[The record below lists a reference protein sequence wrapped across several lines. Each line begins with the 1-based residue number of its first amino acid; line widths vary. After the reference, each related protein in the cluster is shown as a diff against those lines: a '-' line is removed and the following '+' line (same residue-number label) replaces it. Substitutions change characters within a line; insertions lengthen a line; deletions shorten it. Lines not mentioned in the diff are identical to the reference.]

1 MKKGKSLFIP
11 PLPKSNSI
19 RVTSVDSSRV
29 YLKTFTYKEKYISSK
44 HKTIHMYLCNHWAS
58 QVALANAKHRC

>member
-19 RVTSVDSSRV
+19 RVTSVDSLRV
-29 YLKTFTYKEKYISSK
+29 YLKTFTYKEKYTSSK
-44 HKTIHMYLCNHWAS
+44 HIAF
-58 QVALANAKHRC
+58 